1 MPSHRHPPHHEK
13 QNRNPHHHGVGI
25 DHALCLCVSLLR
37 DVSHSTHSH
46 QSYKKLGIMQ
56 SSFSTLSFAAFYE
69 SKGFPSGPSSPSKA
83 AKQQQQQP
91 ALDRKAVFYMFL
103 LALQFGVQ
111 PILTRRYTPQGIT
124 RSTVVLMQEL
134 VKFVMAG
141 ITLLVSGGM
150 RTAMKG
156 RYDAA

>member
-1 MPSHRHPPHHEK
+1 
-13 QNRNPHHHGVGI
+13 
-25 DHALCLCVSLLR
+25 
-37 DVSHSTHSH
+37 
-46 QSYKKLGIMQ
+46 MQ

-83 AKQQQQQP
+83 AKQQQQQQQ
-91 ALDRKAVFYMFL
+91 ALHRKAVFYMFL

-134 VKFVMAG
+134 VKFVIAG